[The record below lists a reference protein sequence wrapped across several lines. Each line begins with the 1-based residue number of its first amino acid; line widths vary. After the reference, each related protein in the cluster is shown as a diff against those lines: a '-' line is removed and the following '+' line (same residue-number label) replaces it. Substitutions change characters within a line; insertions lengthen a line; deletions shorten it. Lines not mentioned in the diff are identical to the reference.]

1 MSETKVLFN
10 FFNRNIESD
19 IIDEEEENGEEELGE
34 ELGEE
39 LEDIKNFD
47 SFPLYDDVNG
57 TLQTI
62 GDDDVESSYD
72 YTI

>member
-19 IIDEEEENGEEELGE
+19 IIDEEEENGEE